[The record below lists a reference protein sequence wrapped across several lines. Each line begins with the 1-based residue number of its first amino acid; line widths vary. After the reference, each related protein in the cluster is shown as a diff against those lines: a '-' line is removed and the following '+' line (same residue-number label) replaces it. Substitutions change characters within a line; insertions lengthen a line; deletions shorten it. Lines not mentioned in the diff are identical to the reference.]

1 MKEVDELLKTMDA
14 LRDPATGCPWDREQ
28 TNTTILPYTLEEVY
42 ELAEAIAKNN
52 TDAIRDELGD
62 LLFQVVFY
70 SRIASEAG
78 QFTFAD
84 VAAGI
89 NHKLQRRHPHVFGDE
104 KIDTAEQQN
113 LSWEKIKAAER
124 ELSGHSD
131 SGILNSIS
139 SALPALICATKLQKK
154 AATVGFDWDELAPVL
169 DKIEE
174 EIGEIRDALDNGA
187 DRAKLQD
194 EIGDVLFACA
204 NLARHLHVDAET
216 ALMSTN
222 SKFRKRFA
230 YIESELAKQGRSIE
244 QSSLEEMEQLW
255 QQAKGSR

>member
-42 ELAEAIAKNN
+42 ELAEAIAN
-52 TDAIRDELGD
+52 TDADAIRDELGD

-78 QFTFAD
+78 QFNFGD
-84 VAAGI
+84 VTAGI
-89 NHKLQRRHPHVFGDE
+89 NRKLQRRHPHVFGDE
-104 KIDTAEQQN
+104 KIATAEQQN
-113 LSWEKIKAAER
+113 LSWEKIKAGER
-124 ELSGHSD
+124 ELAGHID
-131 SGILNSIS
+131 TGILDSVS

-154 AATVGFDWDELAPVL
+154 AAGVGFDWDQLAPVL
-169 DKIEE
+169 DKINEE
-174 EIGEIRDALDNGA
+174 LAEIREVLEQGA
-187 DRAKLQD
+187 DQAKLQD
-194 EIGDVLFACA
+194 EVGDVLFACV
-204 NLARHLHVDAET
+204 NLARHLQVDAET

-230 YIESELAKQGRSIE
+230 YIESKLAKQGRTTE
-244 QSSLEEMEQLW
+244 QASLEEMEQLW
-255 QQAKGSR
+255 QQAKGKE